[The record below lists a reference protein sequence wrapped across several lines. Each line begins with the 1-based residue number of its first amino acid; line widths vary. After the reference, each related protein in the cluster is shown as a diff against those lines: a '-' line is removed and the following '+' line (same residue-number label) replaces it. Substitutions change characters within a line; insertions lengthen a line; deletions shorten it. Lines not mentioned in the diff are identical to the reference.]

1 MGMCSRFSR
10 SIEFFKLAFMPLF
23 EFQCRDC
30 DAVTEVLRQRAPGKK
45 VRAICARCGSSNTE
59 KIISQ
64 VSFKIGRPA
73 KYNDEFLHG
82 AKRFL
87 RSQRET
93 ASVFAEGKGSED
105 AKTFQMAERIG
116 QRIDRTLARTMPRKD

>member
-1 MGMCSRFSR
+1 
-10 SIEFFKLAFMPLF
+10 MPLF

-30 DAVTEVLRQRAPGKK
+30 EAVTEVLRRSGGGKK
-45 VRAICARCGSSNTE
+45 FRAICARCGSGNTE

-64 VSFKIGRPA
+64 VSFKIAHAA
-73 KYNDEFLHG
+73 KYSDQFLHG

-93 ASVFAEGKGSED
+93 AQAFAEGKGSED
-105 AKTFQMAERIG
+105 AKTFQIAERIG
-116 QRIDRTLARTMPRKD
+116 RRIDRTLAQTMPRRKD